1 MSTNWRISS
10 FNGALLAAYFIPTW
24 TIVAFK
30 IMISPIHGL
39 YERPNISVAL
49 FISDHLQLAA
59 LNTVRFAWLL
69 ALGKLTVVAFFALFV
84 VLLTRA
90 SIRKSGGCDEALGI
104 ALAIGSVISFAS
116 MVMASQV
123 GESAALRLHATELLL
138 LLGTAIVLVVERPAE
153 PQPARSTA
161 SSRPVAAACRGCWTI
176 ADAVRRLASA
186 DRSRRPCFETARV
199 AALLSMRSLCF
210 SKSDLILRSVATRR
224 VSKRWAAM
232 PICDSRY

>member
-49 FISDHLQLAA
+49 FISDHLQL
-59 LNTVRFAWLL
+59 TSMTTIRFAWLL
-69 ALGKLTVVAFFALFV
+69 ALGKLTVVAFFAIFLVFIA
-84 VLLTRA
+84 RA
-90 SIRKSGGCDEALGI
+90 SIRKAGGCDEALAM

-123 GESAALRLHATELLL
+123 GETQALRLHATELLL
-138 LLGTAIVLVVERPAE
+138 LLGTAVVLLVERPAQ
-153 PQPARSTA
+153 PQ
-161 SSRPVAAACRGCWTI
+161 I
-176 ADAVRRLASA
+176 DH
-186 DRSRRPCFETARV
+186 RV
-199 AALLSMRSLCF
+199 TLDDLSLQQSQLPYNR
-210 SKSDLILRSVATRR
+210 
-224 VSKRWAAM
+224 
-232 PICDSRY
+232 